1 MEDNILLISTVDMT
15 FSTMSVLRAVEE
27 VEDIDDLGF
36 SLNVPLLKR
45 QEIDSQFSS
54 GSQRK
59 KQLIKYWIERD
70 PMASWR
76 GLIVALDY
84 MGQKKA
90 ADAIR
95 HLAEPVTGRTCT
107 LYIHV
112 HVHVGRGCV

>member
-1 MEDNILLISTVDMT
+1 MWSCVVLSAVDMT
-15 FSTMSVLRAVEE
+15 FSTMNVLRAVEE
-27 VEDIDDLGF
+27 VERIDLLGLY
-36 SLNVPLLKR
+36 LNVPELKR
-45 QEIDSQFSS
+45 QEIYSQFSS

-70 PMASWR
+70 PIASWR
-76 GLIVALDY
+76 GLIVALDAI
-84 MGQKKA
+84 GQKKA